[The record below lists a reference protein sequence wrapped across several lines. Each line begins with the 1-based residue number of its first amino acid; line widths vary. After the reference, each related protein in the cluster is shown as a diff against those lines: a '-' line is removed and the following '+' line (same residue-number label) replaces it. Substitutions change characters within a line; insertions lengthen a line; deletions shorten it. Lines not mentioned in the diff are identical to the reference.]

1 MVRYFH
7 GHYLRKEEDM
17 TDWRASPLR
26 AAVFKG
32 LPQAFVLTVGHD
44 PLRDEG
50 AEYAQISERCS
61 NYLHAHE

>member
-1 MVRYFH
+1 
-7 GHYLRKEEDM
+7 M